1 MKVEIINENCIGC
14 GQCEATCS
22 EVFKIGDDG
31 IATVINNKITK
42 ELEEDVNDA
51 ADGCPT
57 SAINVENA

>member
-1 MKVEIINENCIGC
+1 MKVEIIKENCIGC

-57 SAINVENA
+57 SAIKVENA

>member
-1 MKVEIINENCIGC
+1 MKVEIIKDNCIGC

-31 IATVINNKITK
+31 IAVAINENIKK
-42 ELEEDVNDA
+42 ELEEDIQDA

-57 SAINVENA
+57 NAINVESA

>member
-1 MKVEIINENCIGC
+1 MKVEIIKENCIGC

-31 IATVINNKITK
+31 IATIVTENIKK

-51 ADGCPT
+51 ADACPT

>member
-1 MKVEIINENCIGC
+1 MKVTIIEENCIGC

-22 EVFKIGDDG
+22 DVFRIEDDG
-31 IATVINNKITK
+31 IAHVVGEVK
-42 ELEEDVNDA
+42 EDVKEDIEMA

>member
-1 MKVEIINENCIGC
+1 MKVEIIKENCIGC
-14 GQCEATCS
+14 VQCEATCS

>member
-1 MKVEIINENCIGC
+1 MKVTIIEENCIGC

-22 EVFKIGDDG
+22 DVFRIEDDG
-31 IATVINNKITK
+31 IANVVGEVK
-42 ELEEDVNDA
+42 EEVKEDVEMA

>member
-1 MKVEIINENCIGC
+1 MKVEIIKDNCIGC

-31 IATVINNKITK
+31 IAAAINENIKK
-42 ELEEDVNDA
+42 ELEEDIQDA

-57 SAINVENA
+57 NAINVENA

>member
-1 MKVEIINENCIGC
+1 MKVEIIKDNCIGC

-31 IATVINNKITK
+31 IAAAINENIKK
-42 ELEEDVNDA
+42 ELEEDIQDA

-57 SAINVENA
+57 NAINVESA